1 MSSAFSRQAAQRFN
15 DLLETDR
22 PNTHNELSPLLSLTQ
37 QLNYIGSA
45 VRADDEFA
53 SRCRTR
59 LMAVAAVQ
67 NVEPQTTRP
76 RSAWRRNYQG
86 LRRREDGQRRV
97 PRRLALLAGTL
108 AAMLG
113 VSGVGIASSSAKPG
127 EPLYS
132 FKRDHETFTLAF
144 ARSDISRGQ
153 LHLQFART
161 RLSEAEGIT
170 DATQL
175 DSTLDD
181 ADGDTRSA
189 MRDLGDAALSRNS
202 TSPLDPIDQFVVN
215 QRKDLQSWMDKLS
228 INKRTRAAESLAVLD
243 QVQQRSTALR
253 TALSCNNGPVSTNGS
268 DDLGLI
274 PGNCLAARAAEHGTS
289 TKHDAPSAAPAGHSA
304 ATSSTTSNAPSP
316 SQNASLTPSLSPSS
330 VVAPPELPENPAT
343 ATSAQPSGAPAKNP
357 LDFLGGFFTV
367 PPTPPTK

>member
-45 VRADDEFA
+45 VHADDEFA

-67 NVEPQTTRP
+67 NVEPQTARP

-113 VSGVGIASSSAKPG
+113 VSGVSMASGSASPG
-127 EPLYS
+127 DPLYS
-132 FKRDHETFTLAF
+132 FKRNSETLKLAF

-161 RLSEAEGIT
+161 RLGEAEGI
-170 DATQL
+170 ASAAQVN
-175 DSTLDD
+175 STLDD
-181 ADGDTRSA
+181 ADADTRSA
-189 MRDLGDAALSRNS
+189 MRDLGDEALSRSS

-215 QRKDLQSWMDKLS
+215 QRKDLQGWMDKLS
-228 INKRTRAAESLAVLD
+228 VDKRTRAAESLTVLN
-243 QVQQRSTALR
+243 QVQQRSAALR

-268 DDLGLI
+268 DELGSI
-274 PGNCLAARAAEHGTS
+274 PGTCLTARAVEQGTS
-289 TKHDAPSAAPAGHSA
+289 PRHDAHSAAPAQHST
-304 ATSSTTSNAPSP
+304 ATSSTTSSTPSP
-316 SQNASLTPSLSPSS
+316 SPNASPTASLNPSS
-330 VVAPPELPENPAT
+330 VVPPSNLLKNPAP
-343 ATSAQPSGAPAKNP
+343 APSVQPSEAPGTP
-357 LDFLGGFFTV
+357 LDFLSKVFPA
-367 PPTPPTK
+367 PPAPPTK